1 MTTNLN
7 VRVDAGLKKE
17 AEELF
22 SYLGLTMTSAIS
34 IFLRSA
40 VDNNG
45 IPFAI
50 KKPQVTIMNDNDLLS
65 LSDSVIQDNL
75 EAYEV
80 LAK

>member
-7 VRVDAGLKKE
+7 VRVDADLKKQ

-22 SYLGLTMTSAIS
+22 SYLGLNMTSAIS

-45 IPFAI
+45 IPFEV
-50 KKPQVTIMNDNDLLS
+50 KKPKVTTLNDTELLS
-65 LSDSVIQDNL
+65 ISDKLIAENS

>member
-7 VRVDAGLKKE
+7 IRIDADLKKE

-22 SYLGLTMTSAIS
+22 SYLGLNMTSAIS

-45 IPFAI
+45 IPFEI
-50 KKPQVTIMNDNDLLS
+50 KKSKITKMKDNELLS
-65 LSDSVIQDNL
+65 LSDKIIQDNS
-75 EAYEV
+75 EAYEA